1 LKIKVSYHL
10 PLKVTDLVLLALLT
24 ISGGTDFSHN
34 EFLSLLITNFDLERP
49 KQKRLVPQWDLG
61 LILSALKLPPFEPA
75 TEVDLKFVS
84 YKCCFLLAL
93 ASGRIEIH
101 ALSISDS
108 CLRFNRDQS
117 AVTLLTDPSFLGKI
131 QIPSKSSEPI
141 FIPALPSD
149 SSSDLL
155 CPIRI
160 LKIYFDRTR
169 QRRSN
174 SNSRLFLPLK
184 RSISDLSSKSI
195 SRWLCN
201 TIILTYYSSGEQT
214 LARHSVKAHEVRAIS
229 SYWALLS
236 SASMAQVLSAS
247 FWRCQNS
254 FIDHYLRSMTSHAD
268 NLFSLGPIIAVQRIN
283 LSPVTTTSGDSAIC

>member
-1 LKIKVSYHL
+1 MKIKVSYHL

-108 CLRFNRDQS
+108 CIRFNRDQS
-117 AVTLLTDPSFLGKI
+117 AVTLFTNPSFLGEN
-131 QIPSKSSEPI
+131 QI
-141 FIPALPSD
+141 
-149 SSSDLL
+149 
-155 CPIRI
+155 
-160 LKIYFDRTR
+160 
-169 QRRSN
+169 
-174 SNSRLFLPLK
+174 
-184 RSISDLSSKSI
+184 SSKGS
-195 SRWLCN
+195 
-201 TIILTYYSSGEQT
+201 
-214 LARHSVKAHEVRAIS
+214 
-229 SYWALLS
+229 
-236 SASMAQVLSAS
+236 
-247 FWRCQNS
+247 
-254 FIDHYLRSMTSHAD
+254 
-268 NLFSLGPIIAVQRIN
+268 
-283 LSPVTTTSGDSAIC
+283 